1 MKKLALFVLAAT
13 LVLKQDIMDFI
24 ARFVPYGDDP
34 VVAKR
39 PAYNYDVKTNDRF
52 MIFGSR

>member
-1 MKKLALFVLAAT
+1 M
-13 LVLKQDIMDFI
+13 KQDIMDFI

-39 PAYNYDVKTNDRF
+39 PLYSYSFEMNDGF
-52 MIFGSR
+52 MIRR

>member
-24 ARFVPYGDDP
+24 ARYVPYADDP
-34 VVAKR
+34 IVAKR
-39 PAYNYDVKTNDRF
+39 PSYSHTFEMDDKF
-52 MIFGSR
+52 MIRR